1 MTTPELDPEA
11 IMEWLQASC
20 AAQGVPVVIRDH
32 AVISQVAAL
41 LGHAETCTG
50 ATVDKQAGGGNINS
64 QASDSPCHVIDLDTS

>member
-1 MTTPELDPEA
+1 MTSPELDPEA

-41 LGHAETCTG
+41 LGHADTCTAQPLTG
-50 ATVDKQAGGGNINS
+50 KRAAG
-64 QASDSPCHVIDLDTS
+64 TSTAKHRTHRAM